1 MAIDMNVFQQF
12 AGQMAQLG
20 SMAQP
25 TDYPDEE
32 RVERAKAVFRKGIGA
47 EQAGDL
53 EACVKCGLCAEACH
67 FRVATGDPKYTP
79 ARKMELMKR
88 FYRREMGPFRWLYR
102 LATRDITARDLEDW
116 QELVYDSCTTCGR
129 CGMICP
135 MGINIAGIVTTT
147 RQALAEAGLVPAD
160 LRAVQQE
167 QGARGTVFGAGAD
180 TVRQAV
186 EQMRALGHDVPLD
199 KEKADYLVL
208 TSVVDMMLFTDQL
221 EATIKIFNRLGLDW
235 TFRTDGFEGANFG
248 LLAGVAD
255 VQKQASMKVI
265 ETAIAIGAK
274 AVIVPEC
281 GHAYPALRWS
291 GAEIYGKP
299 LPFDVYV
306 ISEFLD
312 LQLQAGKLKLKSD
325 NSDIRVTF
333 HDPCKHGRYSGILD
347 EPRAVIKALGVDF
360 RELPSHGMMNWC
372 CGGGAGVFVIGS
384 AAPLRQAA
392 FGIKY
397 DEVNKTGAD
406 KVLMACG
413 SCRLNY
419 LKGAQDNN
427 WDKEIVSLVALVGDN
442 LE

>member
-32 RVERAKAVFRKGIGA
+32 RVERAKAVFRKGIGS

-79 ARKMELMKR
+79 ARKMELMRR
-88 FYRREMGPFRWLYR
+88 FYQREMGSFRWLYR
-102 LATRDITARDLEDW
+102 LATLDITAKDLEDW

-167 QGARGTVFGAGAD
+167 QGANGTVFGAGPD
-180 TVRQAV
+180 TVHQAV
-186 EQMRALGHDVPLD
+186 EQMRARGHDVPLD

-235 TFRTDGFEGANFG
+235 TFRSDGFEGANFG

-255 VQKQASMKVI
+255 VQQQASMKVI

-274 AVIVPEC
+274 AVVVPEC

-291 GAEIYGKP
+291 GAEVYGKP

-312 LQLQAGKLKLKSD
+312 LQLQAGNLKLKSD
-325 NSDIRVTF
+325 NSDIKVTF

-347 EPRAVIKALGVDF
+347 EPRSVIKALGVDF

>member
-1 MAIDMNVFQQF
+1 
-12 AGQMAQLG
+12 
-20 SMAQP
+20 
-25 TDYPDEE
+25 
-32 RVERAKAVFRKGIGA
+32 
-47 EQAGDL
+47 
-53 EACVKCGLCAEACH
+53 
-67 FRVATGDPKYTP
+67 
-79 ARKMELMKR
+79 
-88 FYRREMGPFRWLYR
+88 
-102 LATRDITARDLEDW
+102 
-116 QELVYDSCTTCGR
+116 
-129 CGMICP
+129 
-135 MGINIAGIVTTT
+135 
-147 RQALAEAGLVPAD
+147 
-160 LRAVQQE
+160 
-167 QGARGTVFGAGAD
+167 
-180 TVRQAV
+180 
-186 EQMRALGHDVPLD
+186 
-199 KEKADYLVL
+199 
-208 TSVVDMMLFTDQL
+208 
-221 EATIKIFNRLGLDW
+221 
-235 TFRTDGFEGANFG
+235 
-248 LLAGVAD
+248 
-255 VQKQASMKVI
+255 MKVI

-325 NSDIRVTF
+325 NSDIKVTF

>member
-1 MAIDMNVFQQF
+1 MSIDMNVFQQF

-32 RVERAKAVFRKGIGA
+32 RVERAKAVFRKSIGS

-79 ARKMELMKR
+79 ARKMELMRR
-88 FYRREMGPFRWLYR
+88 FYQREMGPFRWLYR
-102 LATRDITARDLEDW
+102 LATRDITAQDLEDW

-167 QGARGTVFGAGAD
+167 QGANGTVFGAGPE
-180 TVRQAV
+180 TVHQAV
-186 EQMRALGHDVPLD
+186 EQMRARGHDVPLD

-221 EATIKIFNRLGLDW
+221 EATIKIFNSLGLDW
-235 TFRTDGFEGANFG
+235 TFRSDGFEGANFG

-255 VQKQASMKVI
+255 VQKLASMKVI

-274 AVIVPEC
+274 AVVVPEC

-291 GAEIYGKP
+291 GAEVYGKP

-306 ISEFLD
+306 MSEFLD
-312 LQLQAGKLKLKSD
+312 LQLQAGRLKLKGD
-325 NSDIRVTF
+325 NSDIKVAF

-347 EPRAVIKALGVDF
+347 EPRSVIKALGVDF

>member
-1 MAIDMNVFQQF
+1 MSIDMNVFQQF

-32 RVERAKAVFRKGIGA
+32 RVERAKAVFRKSIGS

-67 FRVATGDPKYTP
+67 FRVASGDPKYTP
-79 ARKMELMKR
+79 ARKMELMRR
-88 FYRREMGPFRWLYR
+88 FYQREMGPFRWLYR
-102 LATRDITARDLEDW
+102 LATRDITAQDLEDW

-167 QGARGTVFGAGAD
+167 QGANGTVFGAGPE
-180 TVRQAV
+180 TVHQAV
-186 EQMRALGHDVPLD
+186 EQMRARGHDVPLD

-235 TFRTDGFEGANFG
+235 TFRSDGFEGANFG

-265 ETAIAIGAK
+265 ETAITIGAK
-274 AVIVPEC
+274 AVVVPEC

-291 GAEIYGKP
+291 GAEVYGKP

-306 ISEFLD
+306 MSEFLD

-347 EPRAVIKALGVDF
+347 EPRSVIKALGVDF

>member
-1 MAIDMNVFQQF
+1 MSIDMNVFQQF

-25 TDYPDEE
+25 TDYPDGE
-32 RVERAKAVFRKGIGA
+32 RVERAKAVFRKSIGS

-79 ARKMELMKR
+79 ARKMELMRR
-88 FYRREMGPFRWLYR
+88 FYQREMGPFRWLYR
-102 LATRDITARDLEDW
+102 LATRDITAQDLEDW

-167 QGARGTVFGAGAD
+167 QGANGTVFGAGPE
-180 TVRQAV
+180 TVHQAV
-186 EQMRALGHDVPLD
+186 EQMRARGHDVPLD

-221 EATIKIFNRLGLDW
+221 EATIKIFNSLGLDW
-235 TFRTDGFEGANFG
+235 TFRSDGFEGANFG

-265 ETAIAIGAK
+265 ETAITIGAK
-274 AVIVPEC
+274 AVVVPEC

-291 GAEIYGKP
+291 GAEVYGKP

-306 ISEFLD
+306 MSEFLD

-347 EPRAVIKALGVDF
+347 EPRSVIKALGVDF

>member
-1 MAIDMNVFQQF
+1 
-12 AGQMAQLG
+12 
-20 SMAQP
+20 
-25 TDYPDEE
+25 
-32 RVERAKAVFRKGIGA
+32 
-47 EQAGDL
+47 
-53 EACVKCGLCAEACH
+53 VKCGLCAEACH
-67 FRVATGDPKYTP
+67 FRVGTGNPKYTP
-79 ARKMELMKR
+79 ARKMELMQR

-102 LATRDITARDLEDW
+102 LATRDITARDLEEW

-167 QGARGTVFGAGAD
+167 QGARGTVFGAGPD
-180 TVRQAV
+180 TVHQAV
-186 EQMRALGHDVPLD
+186 ERMRSLGHEVPLD
-199 KEKADYLVL
+199 KERADYLVL

-221 EATIKIFNRLGLDW
+221 EATIKVFNSLELDW
-235 TFRTDGFEGANFG
+235 TFRSDGFEGANFG
-248 LLAGVAD
+248 MLAGVAD

-265 ETAIAIGAK
+265 EAAIAIGAK

-325 NSDIRVTF
+325 NSDMKVTF
-333 HDPCKHGRYSGILD
+333 HDPCKHGRYSGVLD
-347 EPRAVIKALGVDF
+347 EPRAVIKALGADF
-360 RELPSHGMMNWC
+360 RELPSHGTKNWC
-372 CGGGAGVFVIGS
+372 CGGGAGVFVISS

-406 KVLMACG
+406 KVIMSCG
-413 SCRLNY
+413 SCRLNF

-442 LE
+442 LA

>member
-1 MAIDMNVFQQF
+1 MSIDMNVFQQF

-32 RVERAKAVFRKGIGA
+32 RVERAKAVFRKGIGS

-79 ARKMELMKR
+79 ARKMELMRR
-88 FYRREMGPFRWLYR
+88 FYQREMGPFRWLYR
-102 LATRDITARDLEDW
+102 LATRDITAQDLEDW

-167 QGARGTVFGAGAD
+167 QGANGTVFGAGPD
-180 TVRQAV
+180 TVHQAV
-186 EQMRALGHDVPLD
+186 EQMRARGHDVPLD

-221 EATIKIFNRLGLDW
+221 EATIKIFNSLGLDW
-235 TFRTDGFEGANFG
+235 TFRSDGFEGANFG

-265 ETAIAIGAK
+265 ETAITIGAK
-274 AVIVPEC
+274 AVVVPEC

-291 GAEIYGKP
+291 GAEVYGKP

-312 LQLQAGKLKLKSD
+312 LQLQAGNLKLKSD
-325 NSDIRVTF
+325 NSDIKVTF

-347 EPRAVIKALGVDF
+347 EPRSVIKALGVDF